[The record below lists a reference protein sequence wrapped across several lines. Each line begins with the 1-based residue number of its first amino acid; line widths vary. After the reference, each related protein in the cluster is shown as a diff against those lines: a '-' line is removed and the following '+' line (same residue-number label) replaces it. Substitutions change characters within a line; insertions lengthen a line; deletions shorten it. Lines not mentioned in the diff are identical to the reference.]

1 MRKCIQCL
9 MVLLALMG
17 SQLLQAQK
25 AEVEPNNT
33 QLQAQVIQLND
44 TLQGR
49 ISNLADLDFFSI
61 RLSAGAYQLAIFYSG
76 NVEPPVR
83 DWFELKDSTGTE
95 VKHYCFYPGRS
106 IHLVQFK
113 ICSAMTLTFKALA
126 NTDFGL
132 SNRDYLFKFQ
142 PDAEEYEC
150 DDTPQSARL
159 LSQPGSIKSKIGL
172 PGDVDFIRIL
182 NVQPGVFSAAI
193 NNPQNPGIP
202 FALKLFKNANDTA
215 PLASNTP
222 GQNDLNLN
230 ISTAGDLYL
239 QVSYADAD
247 TASSNPYLASL
258 IYTAGPA
265 DTCTNLPVVGIRR
278 VDRSG
283 KRVRLDA
290 ILQAVDSLYIDW
302 GDGSQSDSLVHTYA
316 NNGDYRISIR
326 GFNDCGADTAQTEAS
341 ILTAKFRLVHID
353 GVLIDSTVQLPLILV
368 EGEFVPASMTGTV
381 NLSNPGLADWV
392 GLAPGKLRTNGL
404 VTNLANGR
412 IAGTFSSGSEALSI
426 GDTLLF
432 LTFKI
437 KPGVK
442 PGDSSAVSLD
452 GALSFVF
459 SAFINGAPVEINP
472 SEFEVGSI
480 VIVKNVNIRV
490 NAKTAKGQPISNAKI
505 TITPLGGTPV
515 ELKTD
520 TNGKIVV
527 ELPYAIKYTISC
539 KKDTLILSGL
549 TPNDVF
555 IINRILVLL
564 SNNNIDQYSFIAA
577 DFDCD
582 GRISVNDGVKIL
594 QYIVGLLSAPPCGS
608 YAMIPAS
615 HNFGLYPSP
624 TYFNYPGAVELLNP
638 DPSVAQE
645 VSFIGVLRG
654 DVNHSATNG
663 FKEEAESA
671 AVNQWT
677 YAQQQEGNYVKV
689 KLQAE
694 AGEVVGGV
702 ASFDFDAKNFEFM
715 GAQFLQ
721 APESKLLVS
730 NEGAEGEIK
739 FAFVS
744 QSGSPFQVDGSSA
757 LVELLFRRKI
767 GKADFQLKTSRRGLL
782 SQSFDETGKASSI
795 ALMPA
800 IKLPSSGIAPRN
812 AVVVYPNPVT
822 QGDLHIAMTSD
833 APADVHLYDAL
844 GRLVFQAQ
852 GIRSTLVDVPTQHW
866 AKGIY
871 LLRVQQNGQ
880 SSVHKINLA
889 QQ

>member
-1 MRKCIQCL
+1 MI
-9 MVLLALMG
+9 LLALVG
-17 SQLLQAQK
+17 SHLLQAQK

-44 TLQGR
+44 TVKGR

-113 ICSAMTLTFKALA
+113 ICSPMTLTFKALA

-159 LSQPGSIKSKIGL
+159 ITQPGSFKSKIGL
-172 PGDVDFIRIL
+172 PGDVDFIRIP

-193 NNPQNPGIP
+193 NNPQDPSIP
-202 FALKLFKNANDTA
+202 FSLKLFKSLSDNS
-215 PLASNTP
+215 PFASNTP

-230 ISTAGDLYL
+230 ISTAGELYL
-239 QVSYADAD
+239 QVSYVDAD
-247 TASSNPYLASL
+247 TASSSPYLGSV
-258 IYTAGPA
+258 IYTAGPV

-278 VDRSG
+278 VDRKG
-283 KRVRLDA
+283 KKVSLDA
-290 ILQAVDSLYIDW
+290 ILQGIDSLYIDW
-302 GDGSQSDSLVHTYA
+302 GDGSHSDSLVHTYV
-316 NNGDYRISIR
+316 NNGDYHISIR
-326 GFNDCGADTAQTEAS
+326 GFNDCGTDTAETEVS
-341 ILTAKFRLVHID
+341 ILTARFRLAHVEKVPF
-353 GVLIDSTVQLPLILV
+353 GSTVRVPLILV
-368 EGEFVPASMTGTV
+368 EGEFAPASMTGTV
-381 NLSNPGLADWV
+381 SLSNPGLADWV
-392 GLAPGKLRTNGL
+392 GLVSGKLRTNGL
-404 VTNLANGR
+404 VNNLANGR
-412 IAGTFSSGSEALSI
+412 IAGTFSSGSEVLSI
-426 GDTLLF
+426 GDTVLF

-442 PGDSSAVSLD
+442 PGDSSAVSID
-452 GALSFVF
+452 GALPFVF
-459 SAFINGAPVEINP
+459 SAFINGAPEEINP
-472 SEFEVGSI
+472 SEFEAGSI
-480 VIVKNVNIRV
+480 VIVKNVSITV
-490 NAKTAKGQPISNAKI
+490 NAKTTKGQPISNAKI
-505 TITPLGGTPV
+505 SITPSEGAPI

-520 TNGKIVV
+520 ANGKISV
-527 ELPYAIKYTISC
+527 ELPYAVKYTISC
-539 KKDTLILSGL
+539 KKDTFIINGL

-608 YAMIPAS
+608 YAMIPAN
-615 HNFGLYPSP
+615 HNFGPYPSP
-624 TYFNYPGAVELLNP
+624 TFFNYLSVVELLNP
-638 DPSVAQE
+638 DPGMAQE
-645 VSFIGVLRG
+645 VTFIGVLKG
-654 DVNHSATNG
+654 DVNHSSTNG
-663 FKEEAESA
+663 FKAEDESA

-702 ASFDFDAKNFEFM
+702 ASFDFDSKNFEFV

-730 NEGAEGEIK
+730 NGGKEGEIK

-744 QSGSPFQVDGSSA
+744 QSGNPFQVDGSSA
-757 LVELLFRRKI
+757 LVELLFRRKT

-795 ALMPA
+795 TLMPA
-800 IKLPSSGIAPRN
+800 IKTPSRGTAPRN

-833 APADVHLYDAL
+833 APADIQLYDSL

-852 GIRSTLVDVPTQHW
+852 GISSTQVDIPTQQL

-880 SSVHKINLA
+880 RSTHKINLA